1 MEKKLN
7 EKQKIDVIKVL
18 MTPIKVCG
26 RSSGIPNIYMEK
38 KVIQSTQTYESS
50 FDEDMSDFAVGFYEV
65 LYKSLLDGKKIL
77 HQEKLADVEFA
88 GDTMNSFNT
97 IANRVPEAGKSRK
110 QRTDKEV
117 WPEYLSDFQ
126 DHYHCLANF
135 WLLPMEIGRKSN
147 HLYSKIRCKDYMDRF
162 LNKICKELEEVVD
175 IEKYKN
181 FEKFKTVH
189 FLEGSYIGTEDGKVL
204 SFSNSSKNTAE
215 EVIKSM
221 NQKIYKRA
229 EMIANS
235 TAGAELFRYFEKYNL
250 IATLNK
256 Q

>member
-7 EKQKIDVIKVL
+7 DKQKEVLKIL
-18 MTPIKVCG
+18 MTPIEV
-26 RSSGIPNIYMEK
+26 SSRNQGETIIKIKEHVIY
-38 KVIQSTQTYESS
+38 STQTYEGP
-50 FDEDMSDFAVGFYEV
+50 FDEDMSDFAVGFYEI
-65 LYKSLLDGKKIL
+65 LYNSLLNENKIL
-77 HQEKLADVEFA
+77 QQKKLVNNAFA

-117 WPEYLSDFQ
+117 WPEYLSNFK

-147 HLYSKIRCKDYMDRF
+147 HSYSKIRCKDYMDRF
-162 LNKICKELEEVVD
+162 LNKMSKEYGNVEVLNIYGDFEE
-175 IEKYKN
+175 
-181 FEKFKTVH
+181 FKTVH
-189 FLEGSYIGTEDGKVL
+189 FLEGSYIDAEDGKVF

-215 EVIKSM
+215 EVIESM
-221 NQKIYKRA
+221 NQKIFKRA

-235 TAGAELFRYFEKYNL
+235 PISKQLYEYFKNIKESN
-250 IATLNK
+250 NSE
-256 Q
+256 

>member
-7 EKQKIDVIKVL
+7 EKQKEVLKIL
-18 MTPIKVCG
+18 MTPIEV
-26 RSSGIPNIYMEK
+26 SSRNQGETIIKIKDN
-38 KVIQSTQTYESS
+38 VICSTQTYEGP
-50 FDEDMSDFAVGFYEV
+50 FDEDMSDFAVGFYEILYNSV
-65 LYKSLLDGKKIL
+65 LKEKKIL
-77 HQEKLADVEFA
+77 HQKKLVNNAFA

-117 WPEYLSDFQ
+117 WPEYLSNFK

-147 HLYSKIRCKDYMDRF
+147 HSYSKIRCKDYMDRF
-162 LNKICKELEEVVD
+162 LNKISKEYGKVKSLNIYGDFEE
-175 IEKYKN
+175 
-181 FEKFKTVH
+181 FKTLH
-189 FLEGSYIGTEDGKVL
+189 FLEGSYIDAEDGKIL

-221 NQKIYKRA
+221 TQKIYKRA
-229 EMIANS
+229 EMIAIS
-235 TAGAELFRYFEKYNL
+235 PVSEDLFSYFENYKSKE
-250 IATLNK
+250 TLNI

>member
-1 MEKKLN
+1 MAKKLN
-7 EKQKIDVIKVL
+7 EKQKNEVIKIL

-26 RSSGIPNIYMEK
+26 RSSGMPNIYMEK

-110 QRTDKEV
+110 QRTDEEV
-117 WPEYLSDFQ
+117 WPEYLRHFK

-147 HLYSKIRCKDYMDRF
+147 HEYSKIRCKDYMDRF
-162 LNKICKELEEVVD
+162 LNKISKDLKEVVD
-175 IEKYKN
+175 IEKYKD

-189 FLEGSYIGTEDGKVL
+189 FLEGSYIDAEVGKVL
-204 SFSNSSKNTAE
+204 SFSNSSKNTPE

-221 NQKIYKRA
+221 TQKIYKRA

-235 TAGAELFRYFEKYNL
+235 KAGAKLFRYFKKYNL
-250 IATLNK
+250 IENLDK
-256 Q
+256 K

>member
-1 MEKKLN
+1 MENKLN
-7 EKQKIDVIKVL
+7 EKQKKEVKKIL
-18 MTPIKVCG
+18 LTPIKVWSRNQG
-26 RSSGIPNIYMEK
+26 ETIIKIKDNVIY
-38 KVIQSTQTYESS
+38 STQTYEGS
-50 FDEDMSDFAVGFYEV
+50 FDEDMSDFAVGFYEI
-65 LYKSLLDGKKIL
+65 LYKSLLKEKKIL
-77 HQEKLADVEFA
+77 HKEKLADSAFA

-110 QRTDKEV
+110 QRTCKEV
-117 WPEYLSDFQ
+117 WPEYLSSFK

-147 HLYSKIRCKDYMDRF
+147 HPYSKTRCKDYMDRF
-162 LNKICKELEEVVD
+162 LNKISKEFGNVEELNIYGD
-175 IEKYKN
+175 
-181 FEKFKTVH
+181 FEQFKTVH
-189 FLEGSYIGTEDGKVL
+189 FLEGSYVGDEDGKVL

-221 NQKIYKRA
+221 TQRIYKRA

-235 TAGAELFRYFEKYNL
+235 PVAEDLFSYFEKYNSNE
-250 IATLNK
+250 TLNK

>member
-1 MEKKLN
+1 MGKKLN
-7 EKQKIDVIKVL
+7 EKQKNEVIKIL

-26 RSSGIPNIYMEK
+26 RSSGMPNIYMEK

-110 QRTDKEV
+110 QRTDEEV
-117 WPEYLSDFQ
+117 WPEYLRHFK

-147 HLYSKIRCKDYMDRF
+147 HRYSKTRCKDYMDRF
-162 LNKICKELEEVVD
+162 LNKISKEFEKVMD
-175 IEKYKN
+175 RKKYKD
-181 FEKFKTVH
+181 FEEFKKLH
-189 FLEGSYIGTEDGKVL
+189 FLEGSYIDAEDGKVL

-215 EVIKSM
+215 EVIESM

-235 TAGAELFRYFEKYNL
+235 PVGEKLSKYFKKYKL
-250 IATLNK
+250 IK
-256 Q
+256 

>member
-1 MEKKLN
+1 
-7 EKQKIDVIKVL
+7 

-26 RSSGIPNIYMEK
+26 RNSGIPNIYMEK
-38 KVIQSTQTYESS
+38 KVIHSTQTYESS
-50 FDEDMSDFAVGFYEV
+50 FDEAMCDFAVGFYEI
-65 LYKSLLDGKKIL
+65 LYKSLLKEKKIL
-77 HQEKLADVEFA
+77 HQKKLVNNAFA

-110 QRTDKEV
+110 QRTCEKV
-117 WPEYLSDFQ
+117 WPEYLINFK

-147 HLYSKIRCKDYMDRF
+147 RSYSKIRCKDYMDRF
-162 LNKICKELEEVVD
+162 LNKISKDLKEVVD
-175 IEKYKN
+175 IEKYN
-181 FEKFKTVH
+181 DFEKFKTVH
-189 FLEGSYIGTEDGKVL
+189 FLEGSYIDAEDGKVL

-221 NQKIYKRA
+221 TQKIYKRA

-235 TAGAELFRYFEKYNL
+235 PAGAKLFGYFEKYSLIENL
-250 IATLNK
+250 DNK
-256 Q
+256 

>member
-7 EKQKIDVIKVL
+7 EKQKNEVIKIL

-26 RSSGIPNIYMEK
+26 QSSGIPNIYMEK

-110 QRTDKEV
+110 QRTDEEV
-117 WPEYLSDFQ
+117 WPEYLSNFK

-147 HLYSKIRCKDYMDRF
+147 HQYSKTRCKDYMDRF
-162 LNKICKELEEVVD
+162 LNTISKELEEIVD
-175 IEKYKN
+175 IKKYIN
-181 FEKFKTVH
+181 FEKFKAVH

-204 SFSNSSKNTAE
+204 SFSNSSKNTPE

-221 NQKIYKRA
+221 TQKIYQRA

-235 TAGAELFRYFEKYNL
+235 PAGAELFKYFEKYNL
-250 IATLNK
+250 IETLNK

>member
-1 MEKKLN
+1 MEKKFN
-7 EKQKIDVIKVL
+7 EKQNEVLKIL
-18 MTPIKVCG
+18 MTPIKVNSRNQG
-26 RSSGIPNIYMEK
+26 ETIIEIKDNI
-38 KVIQSTQTYESS
+38 ICSTQTYEGP
-50 FDEDMSDFAVGFYEV
+50 FDEDMSDFAVGFYEI
-65 LYKSLLDGKKIL
+65 LYKSLLKEKKIL

-117 WPEYLSDFQ
+117 WPEYLSNFKN
-126 DHYHCLANF
+126 HYHCLANF

-147 HLYSKIRCKDYMDRF
+147 HPYSKIRCKDYMDRF
-162 LNKICKELEEVVD
+162 LNRISKDLKEVVD
-175 IEKYKN
+175 IEKYKD

-189 FLEGSYIGTEDGKVL
+189 FLEGSYIDAEDGKVL
-204 SFSNSSKNTAE
+204 SFSNSSKNTPE

-221 NQKIYKRA
+221 TKIIYKRA

-235 TAGAELFRYFEKYNL
+235 PAGAELFKYFEKYNL
-250 IATLNK
+250 IETLNK